1 MTLRMSSRD
10 RPEDN
15 HLLATLPAADFERV
29 FPHLELV
36 TLELGQVMAESGQ
49 KISHAYFPTTAI
61 ISMMHTMENGDS
73 AEIAVVGR
81 NGVVGISL
89 FLAGGKTSSST
100 VVQNAGL
107 AYRLSTSH
115 LSAEFDM
122 HAAMMRTLLRYTQA
136 LIAQMTQTAVCS
148 LHHRLEQ
155 QLCRWLLVRVDL
167 APADSLTAT
176 HEVIGNMLGVRREGV
191 TGEASKLQAAGVI
204 KYKRGRMEIVDRA
217 GLERLACECFGV
229 VKDEYERL
237 LPRMVDDMH
246 KPTHPPDSNQVTNIK
261 TSEIHSPRRAH
272 G

>member
-1 MTLRMSSRD
+1 MSSRD

-15 HLLATLPAADFERV
+15 HLLATLPTADFERV

-61 ISMMHTMENGDS
+61 ISMMYTMENGDS

-107 AYRLSTSH
+107 AYRLSSSH
-115 LSAEFDM
+115 LAAEFDM

-136 LIAQMTQTAVCS
+136 LVAQMTQTAVCS

-155 QLCRWLLVRVDL
+155 QLCRWLLARVDL
-167 APADSLTAT
+167 APADTLTVT
-176 HEVIGNMLGVRREGV
+176 HELMGNMLGVRREGV
-191 TGEASKLQAAGVI
+191 TGGARKLQAAGLI
-204 KYKRGRMEIVDRA
+204 KYARGRLQVIDHK
-217 GLERLACECFGV
+217 GLESLACECFGV

-237 LPRMVDDMH
+237 LPRIANDMH
-246 KPTHPPDSNQVTNIK
+246 KPERPPDSNSVTNIK
-261 TSEIHSPRRAH
+261 TSEIHLPRRAS